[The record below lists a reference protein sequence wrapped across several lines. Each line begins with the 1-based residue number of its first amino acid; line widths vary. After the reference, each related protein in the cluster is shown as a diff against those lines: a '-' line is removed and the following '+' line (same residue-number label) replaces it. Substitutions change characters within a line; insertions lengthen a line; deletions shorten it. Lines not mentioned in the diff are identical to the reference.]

1 MLLHSFRF
9 DFTTMYSAENACR
22 IKEIYQRTK
31 CCKQSNNTIKN
42 GLLLTALVGD
52 SLLEPFW

>member
-1 MLLHSFRF
+1 
-9 DFTTMYSAENACR
+9 MYSAENACR
-22 IKEIYQRTK
+22 IKEVYLRTK
-31 CCKQSNNTIKN
+31 CCKQNNNTVRN

>member
-1 MLLHSFRF
+1 
-9 DFTTMYSAENACR
+9 MYAAENACR
-22 IKEIYQRTK
+22 FKEIFLRTK
-31 CCKQSNNTIKN
+31 CCKQETDLTKN